1 MIQRYSIGDLLHK
14 SHFGDEKYCL
24 SEDVEKLEEQ
34 NKQLLDMI
42 NVIPCT
48 CDDAYKDRGLIA
60 PDCPRCNYI
69 DEDLITG
76 KKPEDY
82 NV

>member
-1 MIQRYSIGDLLHK
+1 MKRYNLYRGK
-14 SHFGDEKYCL
+14 MTERPEGKYRL

-42 NVIPCT
+42 DAIPCT
-48 CDDAYKDRGLIA
+48 CDKIYKDRGLVA

-69 DEDLITG
+69 DEDLIVTIENILKEG
-76 KKPEDY
+76 E
-82 NV
+82 